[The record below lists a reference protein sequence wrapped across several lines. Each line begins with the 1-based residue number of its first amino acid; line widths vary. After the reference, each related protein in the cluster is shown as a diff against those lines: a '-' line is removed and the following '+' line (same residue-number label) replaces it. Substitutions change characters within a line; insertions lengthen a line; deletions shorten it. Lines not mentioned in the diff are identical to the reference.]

1 VKAEPW
7 SATEDAARGR
17 AARPGG
23 TDCVPPSSPS
33 FAAIAEQHLDDVLA
47 YLVYLTADHS
57 LAEDL
62 TVETFERA
70 LRRWKRFD
78 PRRGGARTWLCQLA
92 RSAAL
97 DHFRSEARRLRR
109 EERYAVRELREVPG
123 PSFGEGLSPEL
134 EHALAELSRAEREV
148 VALRVVLELDG
159 ETASRVLGISPSACS
174 TRLSRALQKLEGMV
188 SADAVA

>member
-1 VKAEPW
+1 VNAKQQ
-7 SATEDAARGR
+7 
-17 AARPGG
+17 
-23 TDCVPPSSPS
+23 S

-62 TVETFERA
+62 TVDTFERA
-70 LRRWKRFD
+70 LRRWRRFD
-78 PRRGGARTWLCQLA
+78 PRRGSTRTWLCQLA

-109 EERYAVRELREVPG
+109 EDRYAVRELREVP
-123 PSFGEGLSPEL
+123 PPNFGEGLSPEL

-159 ETASRVLGISPSACS
+159 RMAARVLGISLSACS

-188 SADAVA
+188 SANAVA

>member
-1 VKAEPW
+1 VKAEKQ
-7 SATEDAARGR
+7 
-17 AARPGG
+17 
-23 TDCVPPSSPS
+23 S

-70 LRRWKRFD
+70 LRRWNRFD

-109 EERYAVRELREVPG
+109 EERYARELREVPG
-123 PSFGEGLSPEL
+123 PSFGEGLSSEL
-134 EHALAELSRAEREV
+134 EQALAELSRAEREV

-159 ETASRVLGISPSACS
+159 DTASRVLGISPSACS

>member
-1 VKAEPW
+1 MRELRRTKTGRAEP
-7 SATEDAARGR
+7 
-17 AARPGG
+17 
-23 TDCVPPSSPS
+23 PS

-70 LRRWKRFD
+70 LRRWNRFD

-97 DHFRSEARRLRR
+97 EHFRSGARRPGC
-109 EERYAVRELREVPG
+109 EERYAV
-123 PSFGEGLSPEL
+123 
-134 EHALAELSRAEREV
+134 
-148 VALRVVLELDG
+148 
-159 ETASRVLGISPSACS
+159 
-174 TRLSRALQKLEGMV
+174 
-188 SADAVA
+188 

>member
-1 VKAEPW
+1 VNAEQQ
-7 SATEDAARGR
+7 
-17 AARPGG
+17 
-23 TDCVPPSSPS
+23 S

-123 PSFGEGLSPEL
+123 PSFGEGLSSEL

>member
-1 VKAEPW
+1 MNAE
-7 SATEDAARGR
+7 RQ
-17 AARPGG
+17 
-23 TDCVPPSSPS
+23 S

-47 YLVYLTADHS
+47 YLVYLTADHA

-62 TVETFERA
+62 TVDTFERA
-70 LRRWKRFD
+70 LRRWRRFD
-78 PRRGGARTWLCQLA
+78 PRRGSARTWLCQLA

-109 EERYAVRELREVPG
+109 EDRYAVRELCEVPA

-134 EHALAELSRAEREV
+134 EHALAELSRADREV

-159 ETASRVLGISPSACS
+159 ETAARVLGISQSACS

-188 SADAVA
+188 NAHAVA

>member
-1 VKAEPW
+1 MNAEQQ
-7 SATEDAARGR
+7 
-17 AARPGG
+17 
-23 TDCVPPSSPS
+23 S
-33 FAAIAEQHLDDVLA
+33 FAVIAERHLDDVLA
-47 YLVYLTADHS
+47 YLMYLTADHA

-62 TVETFERA
+62 TVDTFERA
-70 LRRWKRFD
+70 LRRWNRFD
-78 PRRGGARTWLCQLA
+78 ARRGGVRTWLCQLA

-109 EERYAVRELREVPG
+109 EDRYAVRELREVPA
-123 PSFGEGLSPEL
+123 PSFGEGLSAEL

-159 ETASRVLGISPSACS
+159 EMTAKVLGISQSACS

-188 SADAVA
+188 SAHAVA

>member
-1 VKAEPW
+1 VKAEQQ
-7 SATEDAARGR
+7 
-17 AARPGG
+17 
-23 TDCVPPSSPS
+23 S

-47 YLVYLTADHS
+47 YLVYLIADHS

-70 LRRWKRFD
+70 LRRWNRFD

-97 DHFRSEARRLRR
+97 DHFRSEGRRLRR

-134 EHALAELSRAEREV
+134 EQALAELSRAEREV

-174 TRLSRALQKLEGMV
+174 TRLSRALKRLEERMSDVGE
-188 SADAVA
+188 

>member
-1 VKAEPW
+1 VY
-7 SATEDAARGR
+7 
-17 AARPGG
+17 
-23 TDCVPPSSPS
+23 
-33 FAAIAEQHLDDVLA
+33 AEQESFSAIVERHLDDVHA

-57 LAEDL
+57 IADDL

-78 PRRGGARTWLCQLA
+78 PSRGGARTWLCQLA

-97 DHFRSEARRLRR
+97 DHFRAESRRRRR
-109 EERYAVRELREVPG
+109 EDHYAVRELREVAP
-123 PSFGEGLSPEL
+123 PSFGEGLSAEL

-159 ETASRVLGISPSACS
+159 ETAARVLGISPSACS
-174 TRLSRALQKLEGMV
+174 TRLSRALQKLEREV